1 MPAIS
6 VLMPVYNAE
15 QYLQEAI
22 TSILSQRFVDFEF
35 FIFND
40 GSTDRSREIIA
51 SFNDPRIHFI
61 DYSDNQGYVSL
72 LNLGLQKAQGKY
84 IARMDADDVAHPDR
98 FQKQFDFL
106 EENPEYIV
114 CGTRFSIIDK
124 QDVVVLPIEN
134 EDIKLKM
141 LYITPF
147 CHPSVMM
154 RATTLQSHDIAY
166 DEYYMPAEDHELWV
180 RLAGYGKF
188 VNLPEVLL
196 NYRIHD
202 SNVSLKKRDHNQLES
217 LYKSR
222 LTYIIDFFR
231 DALQRASEAATLY
244 TLFFKDES
252 FSYDEL
258 LMCGELLQRIT
269 THDHTYPVASEK
281 VNDLLAERFFY
292 RCTTSTDIGIKS
304 FIVARKFEFGNQPFT
319 ARLKL
324 LIKAL
329 LKYSRPAEGR

>member
-15 QYLQEAI
+15 QYLRESIA
-22 TSILSQRFVDFEF
+22 SILSQRFVDFEF

-40 GSTDRSREIIA
+40 GSTDRSRDIIT

-61 DYSDNQGYVSL
+61 DFSDNRGYVTL

-106 EENPEYIV
+106 ETNPEYVV
-114 CGTRFSIIDK
+114 CGTRFSVIDR
-124 QDVVVLPIEN
+124 QDVVELPIDN
-134 EDIKLKM
+134 DDIKLKM

-154 RATTLQSHDIAY
+154 RANTLQSHDIVY

-188 VNLPEVLL
+188 ANLPEVLL

-202 SNVSLKKRDHNQLES
+202 NNVSLKKRDHNQLES

-222 LTYIIDFFR
+222 LTYINDFFI
-231 DALQRASEAATLY
+231 DVSLKPAEAATLH
-244 TLFFKDES
+244 TLFFKEES

-258 LMCGELLQRIT
+258 LTCGELLQRIT
-269 THDHTYPVASEK
+269 LRDHTYPVASEK

-304 FIVARKFEFGNQPFT
+304 FILARKFEFGSQSFT
-319 ARLKL
+319 AKLKL

-329 LKYSRPAEGR
+329 LKYSKPVGGR